1 MNKSDVIEYLSSIQI
16 GTIIAW
22 VLVIAMIV
30 GVITLGF
37 KKLYKIFEAS
47 HKYKA
52 ESDAMKKMV
61 QNHEAQLG
69 VISNQLT
76 NIQDSLD
83 RQDKVELKRMRHDIV
98 QAGENALANNSIT
111 IRQFR
116 ALEEL
121 YESYHNERNGNGYV
135 STLMKKVRD
144 LPVIGKLDDN
154 DEDIE

>member
-1 MNKSDVIEYLSSIQI
+1 MNKSDVIEYLSSIQV

-22 VLVIAMIV
+22 ILVIGMIV
-30 GVITLGF
+30 GSTVFGL

-47 HKYKA
+47 QEYKD

-69 VISNQLT
+69 QISNQLT
-76 NIQDSLD
+76 CIQNSLD
-83 RQDKVELKRMRHDIV
+83 KQDTVELKRMRHDIV
-98 QAGENALANNSIT
+98 QAGENAIANKSIT

-116 ALEEL
+116 SLEEL
-121 YESYHNERNGNGYV
+121 YEVYHDERHGNGYV

-144 LPVIGKLDDN
+144 LPIIGKLDDD

>member
-30 GVITLGF
+30 GVIVLGI

>member
-30 GVITLGF
+30 GVIVLGI

-83 RQDKVELKRMRHDIV
+83 RQDKVELKCMRHDIV

>member
-1 MNKSDVIEYLSSIQI
+1 MNKSDVIEYLSSIQV

-22 VLVIAMIV
+22 ILVIGMIV
-30 GVITLGF
+30 GSIVFGL

-47 HKYKA
+47 QEYKD

-69 VISNQLT
+69 QISNQLT
-76 NIQDSLD
+76 CIQNSLD
-83 RQDKVELKRMRHDIV
+83 KQDTVELKRMRHDIV
-98 QAGENALANNSIT
+98 QAGENAIANKSIT

-116 ALEEL
+116 SLEEL
-121 YESYHNERNGNGYV
+121 YEVYHDERHGNGYV

-144 LPVIGKLDDN
+144 LPIIGKLDDD

>member
-1 MNKSDVIEYLSSIQI
+1 MDKSDVIEYLSSIQI

-22 VLVIAMIV
+22 VLVIGMIA
-30 GVITLGF
+30 GAIIFGL

-47 HKYKA
+47 HKYKD

-61 QNHEAQLG
+61 QNHEVPLG
-69 VISNQLT
+69 QISNQLT
-76 NIQDSLD
+76 CIQNSLD
-83 RQDKVELKRMRHDIV
+83 KQDDVELKRMRHDIV
-98 QAGENALANNSIT
+98 QAGENAIANESIT

-121 YESYHNERNGNGYV
+121 YEVYHDERHGNGYV

-144 LPVIGKLDDN
+144 LPIIGKLDDN

>member
-1 MNKSDVIEYLSSIQI
+1 MDKSDVIEYLSSIQI

-22 VLVIAMIV
+22 VLVVGMIV
-30 GVITLGF
+30 GAIAFGL

-47 HKYKA
+47 HKYKD

-61 QNHEAQLG
+61 QNHEVQLG
-69 VISNQLT
+69 QISNQLT
-76 NIQDSLD
+76 CIQNSLD
-83 RQDKVELKRMRHDIV
+83 KQDDIELKRMRHDIV
-98 QAGENALANNSIT
+98 QAGENAIANDSIT

-121 YESYHNERNGNGYV
+121 YEVYHDERHGNGYV
-135 STLMKKVRD
+135 STLMRKVRD
-144 LPVIGKLDDN
+144 LPIIGKLDDN

>member
-1 MNKSDVIEYLSSIQI
+1 MNKGDVIEYLSSIPV

-22 VLVIAMIV
+22 VLVVSMIV
-30 GVITLGF
+30 GAIILGL

-47 HKYKA
+47 HKYKD

-69 VISNQLT
+69 QISNQLT
-76 NIQDSLD
+76 CIQNSLD

-98 QAGENALANNSIT
+98 QAGENALANDSIT

-121 YESYHNERNGNGYV
+121 YESYHDERHGNGYV